1 MSRSIGTG
9 DRGTVTT
16 LASRSE
22 GTLIQPLARINAPT
36 PKNVAVF
43 ALSLLL
49 WPTAVAIAVALLT
62 RSIDLR
68 VWLVLAAAWSMVEFW
83 LRNPHQVTLERQAS
97 ESGGSDGYDL
107 HVRSWGSIL
116 LRSSGE
122 TIALGPDSRLVRN
135 VGVVDCSTGRLR
147 ELRIYRRQ
155 FAELVRAFEQAGFEL
170 HDECSAEAR
179 RPSKV
184 GRWNLAA
191 LLGVAIVGVI
201 LVGAAALYVA
211 AHG

>member
-1 MSRSIGTG
+1 VSRSIGIG

-62 RSIDLR
+62 RSVDPR

-97 ESGGSDGYDL
+97 ESAGSDGYDL
-107 HVRSWGSIL
+107 RVRSWGSIL
-116 LRSSGE
+116 LRSPGE

-135 VGVVDCSTGRLR
+135 VGVIDCSTGRLLV
-147 ELRIYRRQ
+147 LRIYRRQ
-155 FAELVRAFEQAGFEL
+155 FAEMVRAFEQAGFEL
-170 HDECSAEAR
+170 HDECRAETR
-179 RPSKV
+179 RASKA

-191 LLGVAIVGVI
+191 LLGVAIGGLV
-201 LVGAAALYVA
+201 LVGAAALFVA
-211 AHG
+211 SHG

>member
-16 LASRSE
+16 PTSRSE
-22 GTLIQPLARINAPT
+22 GTLTQPLARINAPT

-43 ALSLLL
+43 AFSLLL

-68 VWLVLAAAWSMVEFW
+68 VWLVLAAAWSAVEFW

-170 HDECSAEAR
+170 HDECGVKAR

-184 GRWNLAA
+184 GRRNLAA
-191 LLGVAIVGVI
+191 LLGVAIVGAA
-201 LVGAAALYVA
+201 LVGAAALFVA
-211 AHG
+211 THG